1 VSAIYGIVSLGEAPV
16 DAALVPAMEAA
27 LVHRPADATGHFVSH
42 RAALGVRA
50 LWVCPE
56 ARGQDL
62 PFRDREAGLLCV
74 ADGRLDDRE
83 ALASRLGVPASVC
96 DEALL
101 CAAYRRFGADFAA
114 ELAGD
119 FACAVYDQRAERLV
133 LARDAYGLR
142 ALYYAQVGDAL
153 LFASQARPLFAHQGL
168 GRRLDP
174 LRVAQYLARDFGDAE
189 RTFFRGVSRLAPGH
203 VLVAE
208 HGQLRGRRYFAFE
221 PRDELRLPS
230 SAAYAERFQELFV
243 AAVKDRARSHLG
255 VGCLLSGGLDSSGVL
270 GALRRLDP
278 GRDVPCF
285 SARFRSL
292 PAIDEGPYLDL
303 LARQGGLSRHE
314 LDADQA
320 GPLDDIDR
328 VYDEL
333 DEPFH
338 APNLFIYRQL
348 SRLARA
354 HGVHVLLDGLD
365 GDTVVEHGVYFL
377 AELLDRL
384 KLRRLGRELSALHR
398 RTGLSY
404 RTLLSSWTLGPF
416 ADRARARATWLG
428 LRRPPYL
435 RRGFAEESGYA
446 MHARAAAVAQ
456 LEVPVEFRA
465 LHHRAVTAPIVP
477 FYLEVHDKAAAAAG
491 VDHRHPFFDRRLIEF
506 CLALPAEQRLHDG
519 WDRVIERRAFAGL
532 APEEIRARQSKSVWT
547 ENFQTQLFTRHGA
560 LIDSVISAPD
570 SPLAPFCDLGRLRRA
585 RYRLAVGARP
595 ERVHDLW
602 CAVTLGLWLRRH
614 SVSL

>member
-1 VSAIYGIVSLGEAPV
+1 VSAIYGIVSLSEAPV

-27 LVHRPADATGHFVSH
+27 LAHRPADATGHYVTV

-50 LWVCPE
+50 LWTAPE

-62 PFRDREAGLLCV
+62 PFRQRETGLLCA
-74 ADGRLDDRE
+74 ADGRLDERE
-83 ALASRLGVPASVC
+83 ALAAKLGVAASLC
-96 DEALL
+96 DEALI
-101 CAAYRRFGADFAA
+101 CAAYTRFGEGFAA
-114 ELAGD
+114 ELSGD
-119 FACAVYDQRAERLV
+119 FACALYDPRAERLL

-142 ALYYAQVGDAL
+142 ALYYAQAGDVL
-153 LFASQARPLFAHQGL
+153 VFASQARPLFAHPAL
-168 GRRLDP
+168 ARRLDA

-203 VLVAE
+203 LLVAE
-208 HGQLRGRRYFAFE
+208 RGSLHGRRYFAFE
-221 PRDELRLPS
+221 RSEELRLS
-230 SAAYAERFQELFV
+230 GSGAYAERFRELFL

-270 GALRRLDP
+270 GALRHLDP

-292 PAIDEGPYLDL
+292 PAVDEGPYLDL
-303 LARQGGLSRHE
+303 LAEKGGLVRHE
-314 LDADQA
+314 LDADQM
-320 GPLDDIDR
+320 GPLDDYEQ
-328 VYDEL
+328 VVDEL

-348 SRLARA
+348 ARLARSR
-354 HGVHVLLDGLD
+354 GVSVLIDGLD

-377 AELLDRL
+377 AELLRRGRL
-384 KLRRLGRELSALHR
+384 RTLGRELSALHR
-398 RTGLSY
+398 RTGLPY
-404 RTLLSSWTLGPF
+404 RRLVGSWALGPF
-416 ADRARARATWLG
+416 AERARAHATRLG
-428 LRRPPYL
+428 LRRPPFL
-435 RRGFAEESGYA
+435 ARGFAEESGYTR
-446 MHARAAAVAQ
+446 HAKEAADAE
-456 LEVPVEFRA
+456 LDVPIAFRA

-506 CLALPAEQRLHDG
+506 CLSLPAEQRLHDG
-519 WDRVIERRAFAGL
+519 WDRVIERRAFEGL
-532 APEEIRARQSKSVWT
+532 APDAIRARQSKSVWT

-560 LIDSVISAPD
+560 LIDSVVSAPD
-570 SPLAPFCDLGRLRRA
+570 SPLEAFCDLKALRKA

-595 ERVHDLW
+595 EKVHDLW

-614 SVSL
+614 SLSV